1 MRTPRRRSPLELLAA
16 LAAGLLLAP
25 LSPAEGAFSIP
36 RWTSDSGGTSGAQGG
51 NYTVAGTIGQVDAG
65 TQSSTSYS
73 VTGGFWRG
81 TAGAVI
87 GIHDPD
93 DGNPIGPVTVTRLL
107 APAPNPVRAATR
119 IAFELAEP
127 RDVAVTIFDV
137 RGSGVRSL
145 HHGPLPAG
153 RYDLEWDARDQ
164 TGNRVSSGVY
174 FLLVR
179 LGRTSDSRRLV
190 VIR

>member
-1 MRTPRRRSPLELLAA
+1 MRTFRRRSPLELLAA
-16 LAAGLLLAP
+16 LAAGLLFAP

-51 NYTVAGTIGQVDAG
+51 SYAVVGTIGQVDAG
-65 TQSSTSYS
+65 TQSSASYS
-73 VTGGFWRG
+73 VTGGFWGG
-81 TAGAVI
+81 TAGAVT
-87 GIHDPD
+87 GIHDPG
-93 DGNPIGPVTVTRLL
+93 DGNPIEPIMVTRLL
-107 APAPNPVRAATR
+107 APAPNPLRAWTR
-119 IAFELAEP
+119 ISFELAEP
-127 RDVAVTIFDV
+127 RDVAITIFDV
-137 RGSGVRSL
+137 RGGKVRSL

-164 TGNRVSSGVY
+164 TGNRVASGVY
-174 FLLVR
+174 FLFVR